1 MDITTKIAKGICKD
15 ECDSPVTLS
24 FRPHIK
30 VHSSDK
36 VVPVL
41 SVTFT
46 SFWIIAAVGSVD
58 EISDDSREEAVKG
71 AAIVVVVVVVVD
83 VVVIGNFVARGLPQI
98 SLRLPFNPPF
108 CRNPIQ

>member
-1 MDITTKIAKGICKD
+1 M
-15 ECDSPVTLS
+15 TLS

-46 SFWIIAAVGSVD
+46 SFWFIAAVGSVD
-58 EISDDSREEAVKG
+58 ETSDDSGEVAVEG
-71 AAIVVVVVVVVD
+71 VAIVVVVVVD
-83 VVVIGNFVARGLPQI
+83 VVVIGNSVARGLPQI
-98 SLRLPFNPPF
+98 TLRLPFNPPATMNSF
-108 CRNPIQ
+108 KKVQWFPTQIHKLI

>member
-1 MDITTKIAKGICKD
+1 M
-15 ECDSPVTLS
+15 TLS

-58 EISDDSREEAVKG
+58 ETSDDSGEVAVEG
-71 AAIVVVVVVVVD
+71 VAIVVVVVVD
-83 VVVIGNFVARGLPQI
+83 VVVIGNSVARGLSQI
-98 SLRLPFNPPF
+98 TLRLPLDRSLGASSETHGWSQDPPWVSDD
-108 CRNPIQ
+108 

>member
-1 MDITTKIAKGICKD
+1 M
-15 ECDSPVTLS
+15 TLS

-46 SFWIIAAVGSVD
+46 SFWIIAAVSSVD
-58 EISDDSREEAVKG
+58 ETSDDSREVAVEG
-71 AAIVVVVVVVVD
+71 VAIVVVVVIVD
-83 VVVIGNFVARGLPQI
+83 VVVIGNYVARGLPQI
-98 SLRLPFNPPF
+98 TLRLPFNPPATLNSF
-108 CRNPIQ
+108 KKVQWFPTQTHKLI

>member
-1 MDITTKIAKGICKD
+1 M
-15 ECDSPVTLS
+15 TLS

-46 SFWIIAAVGSVD
+46 SFWIIAAVGSLD
-58 EISDDSREEAVKG
+58 ETSDVSGEVAVEG
-71 AAIVVVVVVVVD
+71 VAIVVVVVVD
-83 VVVIGNFVARGLPQI
+83 VVVIGNSVARGLSQI
-98 SLRLPFNPPF
+98 TLRLPLDPPATLNSF
-108 CRNPIQ
+108 KKVQWFLTQTHKLI

>member
-1 MDITTKIAKGICKD
+1 M
-15 ECDSPVTLS
+15 TLS

-46 SFWIIAAVGSVD
+46 LVWIIAAVGSVY
-58 EISDDSREEAVKG
+58 ETSDDSREIAVEG
-71 AAIVVVVVVVVD
+71 VAIVVVVVVVV
-83 VVVIGNFVARGLPQI
+83 VVIGNSVERGLRQI
-98 SLRLPFNPPF
+98 TLRLPFNQPATMNSFLKVQWFPTQ
-108 CRNPIQ
+108 IHKLI

>member
-1 MDITTKIAKGICKD
+1 M
-15 ECDSPVTLS
+15 TLS

-46 SFWIIAAVGSVD
+46 SFWIIAAVGFVD
-58 EISDDSREEAVKG
+58 ETSDDSREVAVEG
-71 AAIVVVVVVVVD
+71 VAIVVVVVVD
-83 VVVIGNFVARGLPQI
+83 VVVIGDTVARELPQI
-98 SLRLPFNPPF
+98 TLRLPLDPSEIMNSFKKV
-108 CRNPIQ
+108 

>member
-1 MDITTKIAKGICKD
+1 M
-15 ECDSPVTLS
+15 TLS

-46 SFWIIAAVGSVD
+46 SVWIIAAVGSVD
-58 EISDDSREEAVKG
+58 ETSDDSGEVAVEG
-71 AAIVVVVVVVVD
+71 VAIVVVVVVD
-83 VVVIGNFVARGLPQI
+83 VVVIGNSVARGLSQI
-98 SLRLPFNPPF
+98 TLRLPLDPPATLNSF
-108 CRNPIQ
+108 KKVQWFLTQTHKLI

>member
-1 MDITTKIAKGICKD
+1 M
-15 ECDSPVTLS
+15 TLS

-36 VVPVL
+36 VVSVL

-58 EISDDSREEAVKG
+58 ETSDDSGEVAVEG
-71 AAIVVVVVVVVD
+71 DAIVVVVVVD
-83 VVVIGNFVARGLPQI
+83 VVVIGNSVARGLPQI
-98 SLRLPFNPPF
+98 TLRLPFNSPATMNSFKKVQWFPTQ
-108 CRNPIQ
+108 IHKLI

>member
-1 MDITTKIAKGICKD
+1 M
-15 ECDSPVTLS
+15 TLS

-58 EISDDSREEAVKG
+58 ETSDDSGEVA
-71 AAIVVVVVVVVD
+71 VVVD
-83 VVVIGNFVARGLPQI
+83 VVVFGNSVARGLSQI
-98 SLRLPFNPPF
+98 TLRLPLDPPATLNSF
-108 CRNPIQ
+108 KKVQWFLTQTHKLI